1 MKHALPLL
9 VSAVALLFSACT
21 ADEVSVPDTT
31 PSTTIKADE
40 MASVKSF
47 FPEDDGSKALT
58 GKPQMMLKRLV
69 KAMDPQRAMSR
80 EMLEITDQQFAEI
93 KAKADEICASCTT
106 PVAKITALTKWVKQN
121 VKYTETDNNA
131 YAVLKSLKGVCQ
143 GYSNLLH
150 AMLLS
155 QDLPCIG
162 VNGYLVQWADAPIE
176 FNPAHAWVYACDG
189 KSWYVCD
196 PTNSETKW
204 AIDAT
209 TYTHLQPAMC
219 DCMLYEDDDFAYNF
233 YDMQFNVCRVKRGES
248 ELVLPFGALGYQVAS
263 FNPDGPIPTSIRT
276 IYFGKNITSI
286 GKPTTIIGLLAYRS
300 FDEMCYVDPANPA
313 LGSANGVIYKKES
326 GKLTSI
332 LYIPS
337 MMTSIELLPIEKVE
351 KNTIL
356 GQKGVEQ
363 IVFVQGTKVLESY
376 AIEDCPNLRTVYI
389 PEGCTL
395 EPDAIYN
402 CPKNVEVV
410 TGFPTGIKPV
420 ML

>member
-1 MKHALPLL
+1 MKYFYSLSVLAVMMLL
-9 VSAVALLFSACT
+9 SACS
-21 ADEVSVPDTT
+21 ADEISTPDSNPATLT
-31 PSTTIKADE
+31 YSESGPSLKAG
-40 MASVKSF
+40 

-58 GKPQMMLKRLV
+58 GKPQSMFKRLV
-69 KAMDPQRAMSR
+69 KAMDPQRAMGR
-80 EMLEITDQQFAEI
+80 DMLEITDEQFAEI
-93 KAKADEICASCTT
+93 KAQADEICASCNT

-121 VKYTETDNNA
+121 VKYKETDNNA
-131 YAVLKSLKGVCQ
+131 YAVLKSRQGVCQ

-155 QDLPCIG
+155 QELPCIG
-162 VNGYLVQWADAPIE
+162 VNGYYVQWADAPIE

-219 DCMLYEDDDFAYNF
+219 DCLLYEDDNFKYNF
-233 YDMQFNVCRVKRGES
+233 YDMAFNICHVKRGES
-248 ELVLPFGALGYQVAS
+248 DLVLPFSALGYQVAS
-263 FNPDGPIPTSIRT
+263 FNPDAAIPTSIRY

-286 GKPTTIIGLLAYRS
+286 GKPNTIVGLSAYRS
-300 FDEMCYVDPANPA
+300 FDEMCYVDPENPA
-313 LGSANGVIYKKES
+313 LGSANGVIYKKEN

-337 MMTSIELLPIEKVE
+337 MMTSIELLPMEKVE

-363 IVFVQGTKVLESY
+363 IVFVQGTKVIESY

-395 EPDAIYN
+395 EKEAIYN
-402 CPKNVEVV
+402 CPSNVEVI

-420 ML
+420 KM